1 MPANHPLHR
10 FRPDDFAGTALIV
23 LLAIVWLAGGASRA
37 DVVGQFIVRGAAWAI
52 LVAAAL
58 FSQRPRLRELRPL
71 GFLLLA
77 TALIPLVQLVPL
89 PPALWQSL
97 PGRAPFAEA
106 ASASEQA
113 QPWRPLSLVPGAT
126 ANALGSL
133 IVPVAVFLLL
143 AATREQMRARLLG
156 LLLALTSLSMAIG
169 LIQFASGGFDFP
181 FVNDTPGDV
190 NGTFANRNHF
200 ALFMAFGCLLA
211 PVWAFESERKSRRT
225 GLAALALVPLFLL
238 AILFSGSRTGLI
250 LGAVAVILAP
260 FLVWPRISRELKTTP
275 RWVLYTAAAL
285 IVGTFAL
292 FAFVA
297 LATDRAAGIQ
307 RLLVLDA
314 AQDLRVRSLPTTV
327 SIIETYFPTGSGL
340 GTFDPMFRMHEPQS
354 LLKPSYFNHA
364 HNDFLELVLDTGLA
378 GGVLLAVALG
388 WWAWA
393 SFRAWREKS
402 GSWARLARLG
412 SAMLLLVA
420 IASVFDYPART
431 PLGMAMIVI
440 AAGWLCGAA
449 MARSKAGR

>member
-1 MPANHPLHR
+1 MLANHPLHR
-10 FRPDDFAGTALIV
+10 FRPHDFAGTALIV

-37 DVVGQFIVRGAAWAI
+37 DVVGQFIVRGAAWTI

-77 TALIPLVQLVPL
+77 TVLIPLVQLVPL

-106 ASASEQA
+106 ASASGQA
-113 QPWRPLSLVPGAT
+113 QPWRSLSLVPGAT

-143 AATREQMRARLLG
+143 AATREKIRARLLG
-156 LLLALTSLSMAIG
+156 ILLALASLSMAIG
-169 LIQFASGGFDFP
+169 LIQFVSGGFDFP

-211 PVWAFESERKSRRT
+211 PVWAFESQRKSRRV

-238 AILFSGSRTGLI
+238 AILFSGSRTGLM
-250 LGAVAVILAP
+250 LGAVAIILAA
-260 FLVWPRISRELKTTP
+260 FLVWPRISREMKTAPP
-275 RWVLYTAAAL
+275 RVVYTASAL
-285 IVGTFAL
+285 IVGIVAL
-292 FAFVA
+292 FVFVV

-307 RLLVLDA
+307 RLLILDMA
-314 AQDLRVRSLPTTV
+314 RDLRVRSLPTTV

-393 SFRAWREKS
+393 SFRAWREKL
-402 GSWARLARLG
+402 GLCGRLARLG

-431 PLGMAMIVI
+431 PLVMAMIVI
-440 AAGWLCGAA
+440 AVGWLCGAG
-449 MARSKAGR
+449 MARSKTGR